1 VGEGIGED
9 AIGRDF
15 GSAAL
20 GRGVTEAERS
30 ISRRGAGAGDG
41 LSAPALTEKKNVDTR
56 TKTTMQ
62 RRNVY
67 THNAATLS
75 FIRSIHR
82 RTGIE
87 PKKSSHVRGAV
98 HHVMHYK
105 PPRQGRYWQPGYLS
119 REIRGF
125 ASPPR
130 AGFAHACT
138 SYYV

>member
-1 VGEGIGED
+1 MGEGIVED

-20 GRGVTEAERS
+20 GRGLTEVGRS

-41 LSAPALTEKKNVDTR
+41 LSAPALAEKQNIDARTEN
-56 TKTTMQ
+56 TMQ

-67 THNAATLS
+67 THDAATLS
-75 FIRSIHR
+75 FIRSIHG

-87 PKKSSHVRGAV
+87 PKKSSHVRVAV

-105 PPRQGRYWQPGYLS
+105 PPRQGRYWQPGYLF